1 MKKGASSIKVKR
13 LNRNRVFRYLNSRER
28 TSMPDI
34 AEALGM
40 SGPTVLQIIRELKE
54 LQIAQE
60 VGEFRSTGGRKAKAI
75 ASVRNACYAAG
86 LDITRNHLSLVITD
100 LSEKVLKHVRIREPF
115 TCSDNYFRKIG
126 TLLEAFID
134 ENKVP
139 RQKVTGVGLSIPGI
153 VDQEGNISYSHTL
166 DLEHVDGSRFVKYIP
181 YPCTMLND
189 ANAAVIAECSGKDVP
204 RSMIYLSLSNS
215 VGGAIVFRQN
225 PLPEGLLDMQDSVF
239 RKIYRGDNQRAGEFG
254 HMEIHPDG
262 PVCYCGK
269 KGCLDVY
276 CSALRLADLTD
287 GNLGRF
293 FEEMEAGNQKWRSIW
308 EEYLDHLVLAVDNLR
323 MCFDGDVVL
332 GGYVGSY
339 MEHYMDGIRA
349 RCAKRNIF
357 GHTGEYVR
365 ACRYRIEA
373 SALGAAI
380 FQIEKYIDEI
390 LDFLSIN
397 FQRKPEKIRK
407 A

>member
-1 MKKGASSIKVKR
+1 MKKGASSIEVKK

-75 ASVRNACYAAG
+75 ASVRNACYAIG
-86 LDITRNHLSLVITD
+86 LDITRNHLSLVLTD
-100 LSEKVLKHVRIREPF
+100 LSEKVLKHTRIREPF
-115 TCSDNYFRKIG
+115 VCGEAYFRKIG
-126 TLLEAFID
+126 ALLECFVD
-134 ENKVP
+134 ENQVP

-153 VDQEGNISYSHTL
+153 VDGEGNISYSHTL
-166 DLEHVDGSRFVKYIP
+166 DLEHVEGSRFVKYIS

-189 ANAAVIAECSGKDVP
+189 ANAAVIAECSGADVP
-204 RSMIYLSLSNS
+204 RSMVYLSLSNS
-215 VGGAIVFRQN
+215 VGGAVVFRQN
-225 PLPEGLLDMQDSVF
+225 SSAEGILDMQDSIF
-239 RKIYRGDNQRAGEFG
+239 QKIYMGDNQRAGEFG
-254 HMEIHPDG
+254 HIEIHPEG
-262 PVCYCGK
+262 LACYCGK
-269 KGCLDVY
+269 RGCLDVY
-276 CSALRLADLTD
+276 CSALRLAELTD

-293 FEEMEAGNQKWRSIW
+293 FEEMEAGNSKWRNVW

-323 MCFDGDVVL
+323 MGFDGDVVL

-339 MEHYMDGIRA
+339 MENYIDEIRA
-349 RCAKRNIF
+349 RCARRNIF

-365 ACRYRIEA
+365 ACRYQIEA

-380 FQIEKYIDEI
+380 CQIEKYIDEI
-390 LDFLSIN
+390 LDFPSIN
-397 FQRKPEKIRK
+397 FQRKPAKIKK